1 MRAVAENCAGG
12 ANRVAQTFDASDAAA
27 AQGRA
32 VHDESIELYLAI
44 AIQETATAGVE
55 GFIVFENHHGFFDG
69 VESGAAAFQHVP
81 SGGGGVAHTVYRSEE
96 RRVGTK
102 GR

>member
-1 MRAVAENCAGG
+1 NEVFIAAESDAALGSKALGAFGDEIDMRAVAENFAGG
-12 ANRVAQTFDASDAAA
+12 ANRVAQTFDASAAA

-69 VESGAAAFQHVP
+69 VESGAAA
-81 SGGGGVAHTVYRSEE
+81 
-96 RRVGTK
+96 
-102 GR
+102 